1 MATRKR
7 PSKPE
12 SDPAREYDF
21 RKDMMRSL
29 LTEPLLSLSAKEP
42 DRTFDVIL
50 TLNELHHA
58 GLEGARKGLEGWLR
72 ERQIT
77 PGAVS
82 GYVLAAMTGKQITD
96 LAIYQRR
103 LFDSE
108 FGKAGPW
115 IYRIWED
122 SEVST
127 CLTQSLVTIKAD
139 AAHRAFNAL
148 GRGIVWAVLDSGID
162 AKHPHFAPQV
172 HPRFGT
178 LDTLAPSAPLTH
190 QDFTPGDAAPLEDQF
205 GHGTH
210 VAGIIAGAYQPPA
223 NQQDIGAT
231 EMRSDL
237 DDKPATIRFR
247 VAEISGVA
255 PQCRLLS
262 FKVISDRTDKST
274 SRVAGKGK
282 VSWILNAINKIQ
294 ELNEG
299 GRRLRIH
306 GANLSLGYGFDPR
319 WFACGQ
325 SPLCVEVDRLVKSG
339 VCVVV
344 AAGNSGYSSWVT
356 ETGASQSGY
365 VDLSINDPGNS
376 ELAVTVGATHRDM
389 PHTYGVSYFSSK
401 GPTGDG
407 RLKPDLV
414 APGERIVSC
423 AAGAE
428 RTKFESAAGSA
439 PDSQP
444 IYYCEQSGTSMAA
457 PHVSGAIAA
466 FLSVRGEFI
475 GQPEKVKQILL
486 ANTIDL
492 RRERYFQ
499 GAGLLDIMKVL
510 QAI

>member
-1 MATRKR
+1 MATKKRASRKVDAQR
-7 PSKPE
+7 P
-12 SDPAREYDF
+12 DYDF
-21 RKDMMRSL
+21 RKDMTRSL
-29 LTEPLLSLSAKEP
+29 LTEPLLSLSVRLP
-42 DRTFDVIL
+42 DQRFDVIL
-50 TLNELHHA
+50 TLNELHHG
-58 GLEGARKGLEGWLR
+58 GLEAARDALRTWLTSR
-72 ERQIT
+72 NIT
-77 PGAVS
+77 PRDVA
-82 GYVLAAMTGKQITD
+82 GYVMAAMTGRQITELVTD
-96 LAIYQRR
+96 QRS
-103 LFDSE
+103 LFDTES
-108 FGKAGPW
+108 GKTGPW

-122 SEVST
+122 SDVST
-127 CLTQSLVTIKAD
+127 CLTHSLVTVKAD
-139 AAHRAFNAL
+139 AAHRSFNAL
-148 GRGIVWAVLDSGID
+148 GNGIVWAVLDSGID
-162 AKHPHFAPQV
+162 GAHPHFGKQA
-172 HPRFGT
+172 HTRFGS
-178 LDTLAPSAPLTH
+178 LDPLNPAAPLQH
-190 QDFTPGDAAPLEDQF
+190 QDFTPGDPAPLQDLF

-210 VAGIIAGAYQPPA
+210 VAGIIAGAFEPPEG
-223 NQQDIGAT
+223 QQEIGAT

-237 DDKPATIRFR
+237 DQAPVTIRFNI
-247 VAEISGVA
+247 ASISGVA
-255 PQCRLLS
+255 PLCRLLS
-262 FKVISDRTDKST
+262 LKVIADRTDQAT

-282 VSWILNAINKIQ
+282 VSWILAAINRIQ

-299 GRRLRIH
+299 GRRIRIH

-344 AAGNSGYSSWVT
+344 AAGNSGYSSWIT
-356 ETGASQSGY
+356 ENGSAQSGY
-365 VDLSINDPGNS
+365 NDLSINDPGNAD
-376 ELAVTVGATHRDM
+376 LAITVGATHRDM

-428 RTKFESAAGSA
+428 KAKFEAAANDTTNSH
-439 PDSQP
+439 P
-444 IYYCEQSGTSMAA
+444 ILYCEQSGTSMAA

-475 GQPEKVKQILL
+475 GKPEQVKQLII

-499 GAGLLDIMKVL
+499 GSGLLDIMKVL
-510 QAI
+510 QAV